1 MSITWKELGHD
12 YPGESPCARAV
23 FDAIAPVARGC
34 SFRVP
39 GLDLGTELAATPEEV
54 WNLSLRASNA
64 VLEQLMRQR
73 TQSADSG

>member
-1 MSITWKELGHD
+1 MTITWKELGHN
-12 YPGESPCARAV
+12 YPGESPCTRAV
-23 FDAIAPVARGC
+23 FDAIAPIARGC

-64 VLEQLMRQR
+64 VLEQLMAKRAKF
-73 TQSADSG
+73 ADSG